1 MQTKYTM
8 QKGRIVQETS
18 DSEPEIVEELD
29 EQSGKL
35 IYVVKR
41 RSPRA
46 NIQNISITE

>member
-8 QKGRIVQETS
+8 QRGRIVEETS

-29 EQSGKL
+29 EQTGKL
-35 IYVVKR
+35 VYVVR
-41 RSPRA
+41 RKSPRA